1 MNKFIVISGLVL
13 ACGFGANALAQNA
26 DASTTTAVSTTATT
40 DQNANATSD
49 VAVGTRPVPAP
60 GDHNCIRDTG
70 SHIPPPKGG
79 CLPVAGRTYN
89 HDDIQRTGETN
100 LGQALQ
106 QLDPSVQ
113 VTGH

>member
-26 DASTTTAVSTTATT
+26 DVSTTTVSTTATG
-40 DQNANATSD
+40 QNANATSD

-70 SHIPPPKGG
+70 SHIPPPKGK
-79 CLPVAGRTYN
+79 CLPVSGRSYS
-89 HDDIQRTGETN
+89 HEDIQRTGQQD

-106 QLDPSVQ
+106 SLDPSVQ
-113 VTGH
+113 AGH

>member
-13 ACGFGANALAQNA
+13 ACGFGANASAQSA
-26 DASTTTAVSTTATT
+26 GVSTATVSTTT
-40 DQNANATSD
+40 DQSANAASD

-60 GDHNCIRDTG
+60 GDRDCIRDTG
-70 SHIPPPKGG
+70 SHIPPAKGK
-79 CLPVAGRTYN
+79 CLPVAGRTY
-89 HDDIQRTGETN
+89 DQEDIRRTGQTD

-106 QLDPSVQ
+106 QLDPGVQ